1 MIVASDGSGDFLTVQ
16 EALDQIPND
25 QRERVV
31 IYIKNGVYKEKIH
44 VEKPRVSL
52 VGESLEHTILTFDD
66 YARKTFPTGESYETF
81 NSYSFFVGAD
91 DFTAERITFENS
103 AGRGSLV
110 GQALAA
116 YVDGDRVT
124 FKNCRFIG
132 HQDTLFTGPLPP
144 APMQRAHFG
153 GPREGY
159 PRRNVRQYYEQCYL
173 EGDVDFIFGS
183 ATAVFNQCEIFSKRR
198 LGEED
203 AKEFP
208 ADSIHGWLTAPST
221 PEEVRFGYVFHDCR
235 LTSDAPA
242 QSVYL
247 GRPWRNYAKAAFL
260 HCWMGEHIIA
270 AGWDNWNKPES
281 ESTTVFCEYDC
292 KGPGASSEQ
301 RVAWSKKLTEEEA
314 PSYSIQQVL
323 AGEDSWNPISVD

>member
-16 EALDQIPND
+16 EALDQIPNGHP
-25 QRERVV
+25 ERVI
-31 IYIKNGVYKEKIH
+31 IYIRNGVYKEKIH

-52 VGESLEHTILTFDD
+52 VGESAEHTILTFDD
-66 YARKTFPTGESYETF
+66 YARKTFPNGDPYETF
-81 NSYSFFVGAD
+81 HSYSFFVGAD
-91 DFTAERITFENS
+91 DFSAEQITFENS
-103 AGRGSLV
+103 AGRGALV

-153 GPREGY
+153 GPREGF

-198 LGEED
+198 MGEED

-221 PEEVRFGYVFHDCR
+221 PEEVPFGYVFHNCR
-235 LTSDAPA
+235 LTSDAPV

-247 GRPWRNYAKAAFL
+247 GRPWRNYAKVAFL
-260 HCWMGEHIIA
+260 HCWMGEHIIM

-281 ESTTVFCEYDC
+281 ESTTAFCEYDC
-292 KGPGASSEQ
+292 QGPGASSEQ
-301 RVAWSKKLTEEEA
+301 RVAWSKKLTAEEA
-314 PSYSIQQVL
+314 PSYSIQRVL
-323 AGEDSWNPISVD
+323 AGEDGWNPMSIE